1 MENLL
6 QTLRNL
12 GPVRL
17 GAIGGVALLIIALF
31 GFLLFN
37 GSSPNMALLYSD
49 LSPSDGGA
57 IVQQLDQ
64 MQPKVPYQVS
74 PDSTRIEVPADQ
86 VGRIRMLMAQQ
97 GLPTGGNVGYEIFNQ
112 AESLGTTSFMQSVQ
126 QLRALEGELSR
137 TVNTLAPVQQ
147 SRIHLVLPKRELFSR
162 ETQKATASVVLRL
175 RPGQQ
180 LKKEQVASI
189 QHLIAAS
196 VPGLQPDMVSV
207 VDDKG
212 NLLARGMGS
221 DSKEAMMAT
230 AEEKR
235 LAYQQRLTDK
245 VEEIVGRTVGMG
257 KVRAEVT
264 VDMDFDRIT
273 TNSETFDPDSQV
285 VRSTETNNE
294 NSEDINKEGQDPV
307 TVANNLPSANAE
319 NASNGASSSKSTK
332 TNERINYE
340 ISKTVKVHE
349 REAGQVRRL
358 SVAVLVDGNYVPDDK
373 GVAQYQPRSDDELQ
387 KLAAL
392 VRSSIGYDGSRGDT
406 VDVVSMKFA
415 TPEGELDAKEET
427 LFGLPK
433 QDVFRIAETI
443 VLAIVAIL
451 VILLVIRP
459 LVARALD
466 RTPQLDEEPDLLS
479 DSGGVPQ
486 LAGPGGGALARELAL
501 EAAQANEELEQ
512 MIDINRV
519 DGRVRASSL
528 RKVGEIVE
536 KHPEEAVSIIRN
548 WLYQEN

>member
-1 MENLL
+1 M
-6 QTLRNL
+6 
-12 GPVRL
+12 
-17 GAIGGVALLIIALF
+17 ALLIIALF

-112 AESLGTTSFMQSVQ
+112 GESLGTTSFMQSVQ

-147 SRIHLVLPKRELFSR
+147 SRIHLVMPKRELFSR
-162 ETQKATASVVLRL
+162 EAQKATASVVLRL

-180 LKKEQVASI
+180 MKKEQVASI

-273 TNSETFDPDSQV
+273 TNSEIFDPDSQV

-319 NASNGASSSKSTK
+319 NATNGSSSSKTTK
-332 TNERINYE
+332 TNERTNYE

-387 KLAAL
+387 KLASL

>member
-112 AESLGTTSFMQSVQ
+112 PEGLGTTSFMQSVQ

-162 ETQKATASVVLRL
+162 DTQKATASVVLRL

-180 LKKEQVASI
+180 MKKEQVASI

-273 TNSETFDPDSQV
+273 TNSEIFDPDSQV

-332 TNERINYE
+332 ANERINYE

-358 SVAVLVDGNYVPDDK
+358 SVAVLVDGNYAPDDK

-387 KLAAL
+387 KLASL

-479 DSGGVPQ
+479 DSGVPQ